1 MNIKIN
7 RLDYKNPTD
16 NGLKMLTQLTSLHQ
30 INDINEVESINIYGD
45 KDELE
50 ALKSKMP
57 KSHNWRINKW
67 SDGTNKG
74 YSLCVR
80 FNTFW
85 LNKTTG
91 EVNET
96 ATKRRA
102 NVIKKLKSLL

>member
-16 NGLKMLTQLTSLHQ
+16 NGLKVLPQITSLDQ

-45 KDELE
+45 KDQLE

-57 KSHNWRINKW
+57 KSHNSRINPW
-67 SDGTNKG
+67 SDGTNTG
-74 YSLCVR
+74 YFLWS
-80 FNTFW
+80 
-85 LNKTTG
+85 NKTTR

-96 ATKRRA
+96 AIKRRK
-102 NVIKKLKSLL
+102 NVVKKLKSLL

>member
-16 NGLKMLTQLTSLHQ
+16 NGLKTLPQLTSLDQ

-45 KDELE
+45 KDQLE
-50 ALKSKMP
+50 ALNSKMP
-57 KSHNWRINKW
+57 KSRNWRINPW
-67 SDGTNKG
+67 SDGTNRG
-74 YSLCVR
+74 YFLWVR

-85 LNKTTG
+85 HNKTTG

-96 ATKRRA
+96 AIKRRT
-102 NVIKKLKSLL
+102 NVVKKLKSLL